1 MWKSFTNAADV
12 ARGRR
17 VGLVF
22 LLAVGITPAW
32 AQQAV
37 PAGKTLEQRVGRL
50 ERIMENQ
57 VQLYL
62 QVEALQRQ
70 ADELRGQQEV
80 LQHRLER
87 LDKSQKDLYL
97 DIDNR
102 LRQLEAAM
110 EKLLASSGGAASS
123 QVQATSPVDD
133 ASVAGTPAPTPAGPG
148 EIGGAP
154 IDVPENVAVDRQD
167 YESAFAL
174 LKDGHYDRAIAAFQ
188 DYLLR
193 HPQGRY
199 AANAQYWLGEA
210 FYVKRDFERA
220 IQEFS
225 QVLARFPESHKVPDA
240 MLKLGFSHYEL
251 KRYDRA
257 RQILEQLV
265 RQYPDSTAA
274 RLAQRRLQQM
284 KLERR
289 G

>member
-1 MWKSFTNAADV
+1 M

-17 VGLVF
+17 VGLTL
-22 LLAVGITPAW
+22 LLAAGVIPAW
-32 AQQAV
+32 AQQVA

-70 ADELRGQQEV
+70 VDELRGQQEV

-110 EKLLASSGGAASS
+110 DKLLAPP
-123 QVQATSPVDD
+123 TEPVLPPE
-133 ASVAGTPAPTPAGPG
+133 AGLPGTETPAPEAPPPSPVEGGEAGG
-148 EIGGAP
+148 
-154 IDVPENVAVDRQD
+154 VPVEAQAAALDRQD
-167 YESAFAL
+167 YERAFAL
-174 LKDGHYDRAIAAFQ
+174 LKEGHYDQAITAFQ
-188 DYLLR
+188 DYLTR
-193 HPQGRY
+193 HPEGRY

-251 KRYDRA
+251 KQYDQA

-284 KLERR
+284 KLE
-289 G
+289 GHG

>member
-1 MWKSFTNAADV
+1 MG
-12 ARGRR
+12 RGRR
-17 VGLVF
+17 FALSLLLV
-22 LLAVGITPAW
+22 AGIAPAW
-32 AQQAV
+32 AQQAA
-37 PAGKTLEQRVGRL
+37 PTGRTLEERMTRL

-70 ADELRGQQEV
+70 VDELRGQQEL

-110 EKLLASSGGAASS
+110 EKLLAPANELTSPAPPGTLTGEVGPAPETPVQPATEAEAGAGEGGA
-123 QVQATSPVDD
+123 SPEAAD
-133 ASVAGTPAPTPAGPG
+133 T
-148 EIGGAP
+148 
-154 IDVPENVAVDRQD
+154 DRQD
-167 YESAFAL
+167 YERAFAL
-174 LKDGHYDRAIAAFQ
+174 LKDGHYDQAITAFQ
-188 DYLLR
+188 DYLSR
-193 HPQGRY
+193 HPEGRY

-225 QVLARFPESHKVPDA
+225 QVLARFPDSHKVPDA

-251 KRYDRA
+251 KQYERA
-257 RQILEQLV
+257 RQILEQLI
-265 RQYPDSTAA
+265 RQYPESTAA

-284 KLERR
+284 KLE
-289 G
+289 GHG

>member
-1 MWKSFTNAADV
+1 M

-17 VGLVF
+17 VGLTL
-22 LLAVGITPAW
+22 LLAAGVIPAW
-32 AQQAV
+32 AQQVA
-37 PAGKTLEQRVGRL
+37 PGGKTLEQRVGRL

-70 ADELRGQQEV
+70 VDELRGQQEV

-110 EKLLASSGGAASS
+110 DKLLAPATEPVLPPPEAGLPEAEAPAPEAQPPVGAAKTGGVPAEA
-123 QVQATSPVDD
+123 QD
-133 ASVAGTPAPTPAGPG
+133 AAL
-148 EIGGAP
+148 
-154 IDVPENVAVDRQD
+154 DRQD
-167 YESAFAL
+167 YERAFAL
-174 LKDGHYDRAIAAFQ
+174 LKEGHYDQAITAFQ
-188 DYLLR
+188 EYLAR
-193 HPQGRY
+193 HPEGRY

-251 KRYDRA
+251 KQYDQA

-284 KLERR
+284 KLE
-289 G
+289 GHG

>member
-1 MWKSFTNAADV
+1 MS
-12 ARGRR
+12 RGRR
-17 VGLVF
+17 IALTF
-22 LLAVGITPAW
+22 LLVAGLPSAW
-32 AQQAV
+32 AQQSA
-37 PAGKTLEQRVGRL
+37 PMGKTLEQRVGRL

-70 ADELRGQQEV
+70 VDELRGRQEV

-102 LRQLEAAM
+102 LRQLEAAV
-110 EKLLASSGGAASS
+110 EKLLAPATESVLPPSEAPLPGPEAPPETAAQS
-123 QVQATSPVDD
+123 
-133 ASVAGTPAPTPAGPG
+133 PAGGG
-148 EIGGAP
+148 EIGG
-154 IDVPENVAVDRQD
+154 VPADNPETAAGDRQD
-167 YESAFAL
+167 YERAFAL
-174 LKDGHYDRAIAAFQ
+174 LKEGHYDEAITAFQ
-188 DYLLR
+188 DYLAR
-193 HPQGRY
+193 HPEGRY

-240 MLKLGFSHYEL
+240 MLKLGFSYYEL
-251 KRYDRA
+251 KQYDQA

-284 KLERR
+284 KLE
-289 G
+289 GHG